1 MLIFQILKYS
11 VSYTALCVHHFN
23 FLLYL
28 HPFGK
33 AKLTPADVLMSLL
46 QKSAAASTER
56 TACGDETLKPITLGM
71 GKSEADFL
79 YLHYSV
85 LVTLNSV
92 SQLRAQFAQTR
103 P

>member
-1 MLIFQILKYS
+1 MSFK
-11 VSYTALCVHHFN
+11 CN
-23 FLLYL
+23 RC
-28 HPFGK
+28 PFGK
-33 AKLTPADVLMSLL
+33 AKLIPTDTLMSLL
-46 QKSAAASTER
+46 QKSTER

-85 LVTLNSV
+85 FVTLNSV

>member
-1 MLIFQILKYS
+1 MFYCIYLLKHTTCLSITTFHFLPY
-11 VSYTALCVHHFN
+11 LC
-23 FLLYL
+23 
-28 HPFGK
+28 PFGK

>member
-1 MLIFQILKYS
+1 MFYCIYFLKHTTCLS
-11 VSYTALCVHHFN
+11 IIAFHFLPRLC
-23 FLLYL
+23 
-28 HPFGK
+28 PFGK
-33 AKLTPADVLMSLL
+33 AKHAPTDVLMSLL

-56 TACGDETLKPITLGM
+56 TACGDEMLKPITLGM

-85 LVTLNSV
+85 LVTLNII

>member
-1 MLIFQILKYS
+1 MSFK
-11 VSYTALCVHHFN
+11 CN
-23 FLLYL
+23 KC
-28 HPFGK
+28 PFGK
-33 AKLTPADVLMSLL
+33 ATLIPADTLMSLL

-56 TACGDETLKPITLGM
+56 TACDDETLKPITHGM

-85 LVTLNSV
+85 FVTLNSV